1 MNAPVIRS
9 GVARLP
15 RPFELIE
22 LVDRVLGDWAFLAVN
37 PAGKPAEGPAPLPL
51 EYSTIL
57 AGKLKCLMVLRS
69 NHAFGA
75 ELAYACT
82 GDPGAREQGAD
93 AFQELC
99 NLLASH
105 LLTAYLGGEQGD
117 FAPFLPERSQPQQW
131 PESPASIEAV
141 MMVESFPLEVRLWA
155 EAAPVLEAQ
164 HA

>member
-22 LVDRVLGDWAFLAVN
+22 LVDRVLSDWAFLAVS
-37 PAGKPAEGPAPLPL
+37 PAGKPAVGPAVLPL
-51 EYSTIL
+51 EFSTIL
-57 AGKLKCLMVLRS
+57 AGKLKCLLVLRS
-69 NHAFGA
+69 SHAFGA

-93 AFQELC
+93 AFRELC

-105 LLTAYLGGEQGD
+105 LLTGYLGGESGD
-117 FAPFLPERSQPQQW
+117 FAPFLPERSRPEQW
-131 PESPASIEAV
+131 PAVPAEVEAV
-141 MMVESFPLEVRLWA
+141 MMVENFPLEARLWI
-155 EAAPVLEAQ
+155 EAVPALEAPRV
-164 HA
+164 